1 MEYICMCYIDSNVI
15 RIRTHIGS
23 ELLYID
29 ITFSYKQFFIRSFF
43 WMEYSFGTRPLCSFF
58 FWKFHLSPV
67 LWFVNDLVSVMCF
80 PIICIYF
87 ITAYFS
93 FYIPLS
99 LQCLAFFICYFFL
112 KILKIFIVFVC
123 WKNPRFLTKSI
134 LFW

>member
-1 MEYICMCYIDSNVI
+1 MEYICYIDSNVI
-15 RIRTHIGS
+15 RIRTYIGS

-67 LWFVNDLVSVMCF
+67 LWCVNNLVSVMCF

-87 ITAYFS
+87 IAAYFS
-93 FYIPLS
+93 FYIPLW
-99 LQCLAFFICYFFL
+99 LQCLAFFICYFFW